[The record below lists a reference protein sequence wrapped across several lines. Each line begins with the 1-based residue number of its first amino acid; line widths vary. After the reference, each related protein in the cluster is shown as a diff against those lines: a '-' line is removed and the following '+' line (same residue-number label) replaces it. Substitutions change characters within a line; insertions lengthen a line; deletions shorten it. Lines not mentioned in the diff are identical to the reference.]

1 MTNSKYIPTSD
12 ADKAVWL
19 NNYTTKLS
27 LYATLLGITPAELA
41 STQKD
46 NTMFQYVIN
55 MTESFKQNLLN
66 IQGYKNMLKHAVG
79 QQHIGTLP
87 LLPTLPT
94 APAVVPEGIFDRI
107 AKMVSRIKAS
117 LNYTDNIGSDLGIIA
132 ANFTININAMQPE
145 IKIKLDVGKPHLKWV
160 KGYSDALDLYVDRN
174 DGAGFVLLARLTRNE
189 YIDTNSL
196 ATPKVFDEWHYKG
209 IYVIADTPIGLYSK
223 VTSVD
228 VKKI

>member
-12 ADKAVWL
+12 ADKAIWL

-46 NTMFQYVIN
+46 NAMFQYVIN

-79 QQHIGTLP
+79 QQHIGALP
-87 LLPTLPT
+87 ILPTLTT
-94 APAVVPEGIFDRI
+94 APAAVPEGIFDRI
-107 AKMVSRIKAS
+107 TKMVSRIKAS
-117 LNYTDNIGSDLGIIA
+117 LNYTDNIGSDLGIVA
-132 ANFTININAMQPE
+132 SNFTIDVNTMQPE
-145 IKIKLDVGKPHLKWV
+145 IKIKLDVGKPHIKWV

-174 DGAGFVLLARLTRNE
+174 DATGFVLLGRLTRNE
-189 YIDTNSL
+189 YIDTGSL
-196 ATPKVFDEWHYKG
+196 PSAKGFEEWHYKG
-209 IYVIADTPIGLYSK
+209 IYVIADIPIGLYSK
-223 VTSVD
+223 VTSVS
-228 VKKI
+228 VKKM